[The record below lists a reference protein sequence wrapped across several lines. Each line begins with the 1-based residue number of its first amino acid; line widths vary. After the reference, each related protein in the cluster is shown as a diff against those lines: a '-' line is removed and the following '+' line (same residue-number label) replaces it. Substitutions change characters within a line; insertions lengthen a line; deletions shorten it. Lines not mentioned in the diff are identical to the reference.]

1 MKGWAEFLQSDG
13 CTLRV
18 RADTVTAIGEIEPKS
33 CHIISDGR
41 EYRVCHP
48 AKDVEAML
56 EEALAEL
63 APPDEVVVLKPDGTM
78 SVMTLDKALE
88 VQNEI
93 LEKLNAPADDYEL
106 EFTPDNPYED
116 FGEEEDEDKW
126 PWENGV
132 DEEALDKWRK
142 ESKEKRKGSNYFDD
156 NPYVKNLSKT
166 PWTQE
171 ISTKD
176 VPF

>member
-1 MKGWAEFLQSDG
+1 MKGWMSFLQSDG
-13 CTLRV
+13 GTLRM
-18 RADTVTAIGEIEPKS
+18 RADSVTSIGEADARSCTIVSNGIEFLV
-33 CHIISDGR
+33 I
-41 EYRVCHP
+41 HP
-48 AKDVEAML
+48 AKDVESML

-63 APPDEVVVLKPDGTM
+63 APPDEVVVLKPDGSM

-88 VQNEI
+88 VQADI
-93 LEKLNAPADDYEL
+93 LEKLNAPADDDED
-106 EFTPDNPYED
+106 EDDEDDPYED
-116 FGEEEDEDKW
+116 FDLDEDEDKW

-142 ESKEKRKGSNYFDD
+142 ESKEKRKGNNYFDD

-171 ISTKD
+171 IATKD